1 MRLLSVVAG
10 SVLLLSVASPS
21 PAANPVKLENCS
33 IEPDEQVQV
42 PAQEPGVLVKIPVR
56 DGDSVAKG
64 ALLAQIDDI
73 VPQMKHKVAFHKL
86 EAAKAQAEDDANVQ
100 FARAGYAHA
109 SATVKRTTAANNKTP
124 GTKSEEVVAEEKLEE
139 EKFRLSIQKE
149 LKEQVVARAQVQV
162 STAELQSAAA
172 DVERRRIISPLD
184 AVVVRLYRHEGEWV
198 NPGDPVVHLL
208 RVDRLRVE
216 GILSAKDYLLSEI
229 EGRPVEVV
237 VTLAHARQETFPGKI
252 VFVNPLLLPNGR
264 TFTVRAEVENRQQNG
279 VWVLSPGLNA
289 TMTIQ
294 LK

>member
-1 MRLLSVVAG
+1 MAIRWPKA
-10 SVLLLSVASPS
+10 
-21 PAANPVKLENCS
+21 
-33 IEPDEQVQV
+33 
-42 PAQEPGVLVKIPVR
+42 
-56 DGDSVAKG
+56 

-73 VPQMKHKVAFHKL
+73 VPQMKHKVAFYKL

-109 SATVKRTTAANNKTP
+109 SATVRRTTAANNKTP

-172 DVERRRIISPLD
+172 DVERRRITSPLD
-184 AVVVRLYRHEGEWV
+184 AVVVRLSRRVGEWV
-198 NPGDPVVHLL
+198 NPGDTVIQLL

-216 GILSAKDYLLSEI
+216 GTLNAKDYLLSEI

-237 VTLAHARQETFPGKI
+237 VTLARGRQETFPGKI
-252 VFVNPLLLPNGR
+252 VFVNPLVLTDG

-279 VWVLSPGLNA
+279 IWVLSPGLKA